1 MSINA
6 QLNFKVKKVTVFLGF
21 LIFNNFFYFVDFVHF
36 LNFRCFLGFL
46 EIPRIFQNPGGFLGF
61 DPRLLG
67 KNPTVFKIPGITS
80 GFTWEPS
87 MRRDWFY
94 WLSHVWLIFAFFTD
108 LSNSI
113 LFSQRKLAR
122 IRSDSKK
129 SRSIW
134 NDNHS
139 AQNEF
144 RHSLFQ
150 I

>member
-1 MSINA
+1 MLSWI
-6 QLNFKVKKVTVFLGF
+6 LKWKKSPYFWVFWFLTIFFISWILYIF
-21 LIFNNFFYFVDFVHF
+21 LIFGVFWD
-36 LNFRCFLGFL
+36 FL